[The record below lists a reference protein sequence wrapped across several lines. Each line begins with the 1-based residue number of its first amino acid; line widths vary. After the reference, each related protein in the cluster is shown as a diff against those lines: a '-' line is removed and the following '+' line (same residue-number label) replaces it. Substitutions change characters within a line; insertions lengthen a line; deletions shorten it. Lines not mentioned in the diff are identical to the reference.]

1 MLENFVSIK
10 KPTFGLDIGYQTIKI
25 AYLDR
30 VGKKGYRLISW
41 AQSPCPPA
49 SLQKNGIKEK
59 KKLADS
65 LVKTLREAKP
75 RPIRA
80 KCVSS
85 ALPESFVFTKTIN
98 LPLLKPKDLEKTIP
112 YEASDF
118 LPVPIEEVY
127 LDWHVTQTTKEGYEV
142 LVIAAP
148 KRLIDDYIEFLRLA
162 GLELVSL
169 ETKPIA
175 AARAIL
181 SSNLQETIAVLDIG
195 SISTGVAIFEKTQL
209 KLTGTISTGA
219 QQVVEKVEME
229 HESLKKEIEE
239 KIQKVESSTPSVN
252 SIEKLAPVAEE
263 INHLIKYY
271 QARLGQKEKVSQIY
285 LTGGGANLSGICA
298 YFSRQTGIKTML
310 GNPLEKLL
318 PGADKIINP
327 AQARIL
333 SVAIG
338 ANLGEGK

>member
-1 MLENFVSIK
+1 LLENFVSIK

-25 AYLDR
+25 AYLDK

-41 AQSPCPPA
+41 AEAPCPPY
-49 SLQKNGIKEK
+49 SIQKNGIKEK
-59 KKLADS
+59 KKLAEY
-65 LVKTLREAKP
+65 LQKTMRQAKP
-75 RPIRA
+75 HAIRA
-80 KCVSS
+80 KCVAS

-127 LDWHVTQTTKEGYEV
+127 LDWHITQTTKDGYEV

-148 KRLIDDYIEFLRLA
+148 KRLVDDYIEFLRLA
-162 GLELVSL
+162 GLEMVSL
-169 ETKPIA
+169 ETKPIS
-175 AARAIL
+175 AARAIIPP
-181 SSNLQETIAVLDIG
+181 NLQETVAVLDIG
-195 SISTGVAIFEKTQL
+195 SISTGVAIFEKSQL

-219 QQVVEKVEME
+219 QEVVEKVEME
-229 HESLKKEIEE
+229 HEKVKKEIEQKLE
-239 KIQKVESSTPSVN
+239 KIEAPSASLH
-252 SIEKLAPVAEE
+252 SIEKLGPIADE

-271 QARLGQKEKVSQIY
+271 QARLGQREKVSQIY
-285 LTGGGANLSGICA
+285 LAGGGANLSGVCA
-298 YFSRQTGIKTML
+298 YFSRQTGLKTLL

-318 PGADKIINP
+318 PGAEKICTP
-327 AQARIL
+327 VQARIL